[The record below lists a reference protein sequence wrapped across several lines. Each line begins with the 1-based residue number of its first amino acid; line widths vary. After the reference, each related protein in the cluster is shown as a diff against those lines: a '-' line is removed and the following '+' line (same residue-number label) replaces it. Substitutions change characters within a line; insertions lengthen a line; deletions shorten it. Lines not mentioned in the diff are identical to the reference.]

1 MTWAAQRRGTGVAG
15 ASYDAG
21 MAKLPAPRRPR
32 RGSDQLLMR
41 IGIVVLAVIAGI
53 MVLNWVLGAIFALVR
68 IVLLLALLGVV
79 AWFVLIGPPG
89 MDDGDG

>member
-1 MTWAAQRRGTGVAG
+1 
-15 ASYDAG
+15 
-21 MAKLPAPRRPR
+21 
-32 RGSDQLLMR
+32 MR